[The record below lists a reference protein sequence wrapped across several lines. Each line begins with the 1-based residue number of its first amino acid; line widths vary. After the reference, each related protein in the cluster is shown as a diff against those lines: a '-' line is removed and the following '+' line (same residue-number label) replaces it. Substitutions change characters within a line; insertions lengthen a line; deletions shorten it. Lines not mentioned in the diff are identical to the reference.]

1 MEATETITLQV
12 PSNTRYLSLVGACVA
27 EVCRRVEGLPDPE
40 KTTYDIQL
48 AVNEA
53 AVNAIKHAHGGS
65 PHDQVKVIFSLF
77 PGRLE
82 IDIYDRGEGFDL
94 AAVPEPDL
102 EEPHEGGYGLMIIK
116 ELMDEVS
123 YHRDPVRGNQLHL
136 VKYLVGREHHV
147 G

>member
-1 MEATETITLQV
+1 MKATETVTLQV

-123 YHRDPVRGNQLHL
+123 YHRDPAHGNRLHL
-136 VKYLVGREHHV
+136 VKYLGGGDHAV
-147 G
+147 

>member
-1 MEATETITLQV
+1 MEATETVTLHV

-40 KTTYDIQL
+40 KATYDIQL

-53 AVNAIKHAHGGS
+53 AVNAIKHAHGNR
-65 PHDQVKVIFSLF
+65 PHDQIKVVFSLF
-77 PGRLE
+77 PRRLK
-82 IDIYDRGEGFDL
+82 IDIYDWGEGFDL
-94 AAVPEPDL
+94 TAVPDPDL

-116 ELMDEVS
+116 KLMDEVS
-123 YHRDPVRGNQLHL
+123 YHRDPARGNQLHL
-136 VKYLVGREHHV
+136 VKYLRGEDHV

>member
-1 MEATETITLQV
+1 VEATETVKLQV

-40 KTTYDIQL
+40 KATYDIQL

-53 AVNAIKHAHGGS
+53 VVNAIKHAHGGS
-65 PHDQVKVIFSLF
+65 TLDQVKVVFSLLSR
-77 PGRLE
+77 RLE

-94 AAVPEPDL
+94 TAVPDPDL
-102 EEPHEGGYGLMIIK
+102 GEPHEGGYGLMIIK
-116 ELMDEVS
+116 KLMDEVS
-123 YHRDPVRGNQLHL
+123 YHRDPEQGNQLHL
-136 VKYLVGREHHV
+136 VKYLGGEKH